1 MHFTITFCF
10 ASEIYQEIQLF
21 RLTKKHVSF
30 LFTKYVVIN
39 SSQYKLFTVDL
50 NEIDLDNCKL
60 RRLPS

>member
-1 MHFTITFCF
+1 MCP
-10 ASEIYQEIQLF
+10 
-21 RLTKKHVSF
+21 F

-60 RRLPS
+60 RRPPS